1 MLPGVLFREDERQV
15 VVTPDARTSRDS
27 TDASWIEA
35 RARWPGVN
43 LSDEDFAAYLA
54 THVPVGRP
62 RLEEARIHELFLA
75 YACVRRDPS
84 AIAHFDKT
92 YFADL
97 DDLYKRFDYLPA
109 SLDDVR
115 QRVRERLYLCETPS
129 LRRYQGRG
137 ELRAWFR
144 AAALHLLVN
153 IASRETRERP
163 SDREFFEVLL
173 DARPDAE
180 TEYLKQACRLEFE
193 EALGA
198 ALGKLTARE
207 KSVLRYAYVDNRSID
222 QIGAVFRVHRGA
234 SIPRRA
240 PRGQSA
246 GPFDRG
252 DARRADDPFGRQ

>member
-1 MLPGVLFREDERQV
+1 
-15 VVTPDARTSRDS
+15 
-27 TDASWIEA
+27 
-35 RARWPGVN
+35 VN

-54 THVPVGRP
+54 THFPDARP

-115 QRVRERLYLCETPS
+115 QRLRERLYLCETPS

-163 SDREFFEVLL
+163 SDREFFDVLL
-173 DARPDAE
+173 DASPDAE

-207 KSVLRYAYVDNRSID
+207 KSILRYAYVDNRSID
-222 QIGAVFRVHRGA
+222 QIGAVFRVHRSHAARLVVKARDRLIEATREELMARLGVSDEDA
-234 SIPRRA
+234 QSIVRAALSRMGTTLLRRL
-240 PRGQSA
+240 G
-246 GPFDRG
+246 
-252 DARRADDPFGRQ
+252 